1 MTATEF
7 LEEYSVERRNTGCE
21 KWDGLQQIY
30 GQEDLLPLWVA
41 DMDFKTPPAVQE
53 AMVDK
58 IQHGAFG
65 YGFAPAGYHDAVS
78 NWQQNR
84 HGYKIQKEWLRFS
97 SGVVSALYRMV
108 GAFTAPED
116 AIMIMTP
123 VYYPFKRVIEGMGR
137 KTVAHSLQNTNGRYT
152 IDFKGFEEQIAQNA
166 VKILVYCSPHNPVGR
181 VWTLEEHESV
191 LNICRKHNVL
201 VISDE
206 IHQDILLAKSK
217 HIPTLSV
224 AGGSHADHV
233 VTLTAAS
240 KTFNMAGLAHAHIFL
255 ADEKLRK
262 QYDDYIKATMGEA
275 PLNIMSCVATQAAY
289 QKGEDWLE
297 GLLRVIEQNYLLL
310 KQEVEANLPKAILS
324 PLEGTYLAWLDL
336 RGYLGTDVKK
346 VKQIVQEKAKL
357 AIDFG
362 EWFGEEGRGF
372 IRINLGTTPAIVK
385 QAVSQLIEA
394 INEG

>member
-7 LEEYSVERRNTGCE
+7 LEEYSVVRRNTGCE

-41 DMDFKTPPAVQE
+41 DMDFKTPPAVQK
-53 AMVDK
+53 AMSEK

-65 YGFAPAGYHDAVS
+65 YSFAPAGYHDAVS

-84 HGYKIQKEWLRFS
+84 HGYKTQKEWLRFS

-108 GAFTAPED
+108 GAFTAPKD

-137 KTVAHSLQNTNGRYT
+137 KTVAHSLQNTNGIYT
-152 IDFKGFEEQIAQNA
+152 VDFKVFEEQIAQNA
-166 VKILVYCSPHNPVGR
+166 VKMLVYCSPHNPVGR

-240 KTFNMAGLAHAHIFL
+240 KTFNLAGLAHAHIFL

-275 PLNIMSCVATQAAY
+275 PLNIMSCVATQEAY

-385 QAVSQLIEA
+385 QAISQLIEA